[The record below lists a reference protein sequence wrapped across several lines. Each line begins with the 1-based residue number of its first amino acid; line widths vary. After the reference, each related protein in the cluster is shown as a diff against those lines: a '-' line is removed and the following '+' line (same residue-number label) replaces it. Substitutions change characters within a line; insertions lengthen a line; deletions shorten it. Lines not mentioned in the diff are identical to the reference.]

1 MNLEAKIGLFF
12 RWALSIIGP
21 IRTEGVAIT
30 RPSKL
35 TDRKREAIDYKKT
48 AVWDGKNL
56 ANLLTEQFGHLQK
69 GPSGPVEPS
78 TTAQIWKKMPV
89 VAFYEGVPG
98 IFGVYTN
105 EFAANA
111 QGNNFRVRHFGGI
124 RVSPF

>member
-69 GPSGPVEPS
+69 GPSGSIEPG
-78 TTAQIWKKMPV
+78 TAAQIWEKMPV
-89 VAFYEGVPG
+89 IAFYKGIPG
-98 IFGVYTN
+98 IFGVYTD
-105 EFAANA
+105 EFAANT
-111 QGNNFRVRHFGGI
+111 QGNNLRVRQFG
-124 RVSPF
+124 RTYVSSF